1 MSGLKKLL
9 IGICSCVMAGTMSLG
24 LAACGEDKEESSN
37 GGIVSSN
44 IFGNSASTPITSS
57 VDSGSTTPITSSVDS
72 GSTTP
77 ITSSVDGSSSADGN
91 SSAIINSSV
100 ADSSVVSGND
110 ENSSVGGNS
119 SSDSSI
125 VVDSR
130 VGVYT
135 FSSMRFM
142 NLTYNVGD
150 TMGGG
155 IVLTEDSFILILR
168 DDGTADC
175 GDGDWVYTTWTN
187 TEITLQGDTY
197 PLLFEGASLTW
208 DMSEDLAGLETEY
221 KIIFNKS
228 NREIPAA
235 FCYECE
241 STGADVKVY
250 ADSACRLCDACYEVN
265 SCAECDEIDFTN
277 QKRTE
282 YGNAVLCDNC
292 FVERLCGVYKFS
304 SFTDG
309 NQTIN
314 VGDTVGQ
321 WTYTEDFYEVIV
333 RSDGAAEFLELGEV
347 FWEPMPWTIADGSFG
362 WDDELIEP
370 FKDPDLVLKVTVSG
384 DELAYQI
391 DNYIFNFV
399 KSNERIPNPSCYK
412 CAEGNEAPYH
422 LEFLAYLCDN
432 CYDELTNNDSS
443 SSSDSSSNHN
453 SSWEDSSWEE
463 SASDWWDDSSWEE
476 SASDSHNSSSD
487 SSWED
492 SSYDS
497 PNDWNEVTYEICG
510 VYKFSRL
517 VVEYEKVDL
526 GVGDEFAGEILTEDF
541 IWIVIRAD
549 GYVDVDGLLLPWDMS
564 VSNVDEFLATTTIKT
579 DVGEEELSVY
589 FTASQTIC
597 FEIVEKEGPACYY
610 LVKDEQE
617 EIPATYCMFC
627 EETGKVK
634 AFYMDSY
641 GFYFYLCEACQKE
654 LGGGSVDPEGP
665 YTFCVGGCG
674 EDYLMAEMLKVV
686 SENPGYYCADC
697 FKNWAGSKE
706 LVNCGYCGAYGTWD
720 YIWESEAYGL
730 ICSSCYEE
738 QENGG
743 GEERTAC
750 TYCYDAPW
758 ELYYNGMQV
767 CYDCYNQLT
776 GNGEESP
783 EQAMFGT
790 YLLTRYEK
798 NEESYLPTEE
808 YYLILR
814 SDYYAEIC
822 TLSAIGMGFCGEY
835 NWADGDPQ
843 IHFNFYDPY
852 TQLVAHYN
860 GEGVFTIAT
869 KGAYDYTV
877 VEFTYLGAEIPES
890 RCFTCGNFNAIMHY
904 GTPYYFCDA
913 CYENKMASCE
923 RCQMNPVEYYYHSTG
938 ALCYACYEEY
948 CNNYDGEDVLPE
960 ECYIC
965 SYCGYEFFMDGGYIM
980 EDGTFYCYSCYE
992 GYINGG
998 AYVECCVGG
1007 CGGAYNR
1014 YDMIQLEDGGWICY
1028 NCYYGGEDVAKLV
1041 CECCGALVDRLIETE
1056 YAGYLCEECYNM
1068 VSSGIGNV
1076 ICVICNV
1083 NASECWSYEYGFTCY
1098 DCYNSSGEETPDT
1111 PAMDFYGTYKAVW
1124 IEDQTVENWER
1135 EAFSG
1140 LTLII
1145 RNDGFSE
1152 LVDMGVGRNYIYD
1165 TWMQIDFT
1173 KLSAMEKI
1181 SADYWDGSMELW
1193 IDGDHGR
1200 IAYGFEKMSAE
1211 YTAPTCN
1218 DCGAF
1223 ENVYCRLDYDYEV
1236 PQYYCDEC
1244 YAASIKR
1251 CWTCGSEDIYDWYAN
1266 TGAVCYDC
1274 YNALWDQGDG
1284 TEYYWCHNC
1293 GGDFS
1298 VDSGCF
1304 TEDGTFYCNTCYEGY
1319 INGGGYEE
1327 ILPETPADSDMQ
1339 TCVSCGYTDRTSSMY
1354 ECENGWMCHAC
1365 TYPNEVAGIL
1375 CENCGNYYQDF
1386 EYGCPNCDIFW
1397 DEFVCE

>member
-24 LAACGEDKEESSN
+24 LAACGEDKEESSKN
-37 GGIVSSN
+37 GVSGISSST
-44 IFGNSASTPITSS
+44 IF
-57 VDSGSTTPITSSVDS
+57 DSGT
-72 GSTTP
+72 TTP
-77 ITSSVDGSSSADGN
+77 ITSSVDGGSSADGN

-142 NLTYNVGD
+142 NSTYNVGD

-187 TEITLQGDTY
+187 TEITLQGDTH
-197 PLLFEGASLTW
+197 PLLFEGSSLTW
-208 DMSEDLAGLETEY
+208 DMSEDLAGLGIEY

-265 SCAECDEIDFTN
+265 NCAECDEIDFTN

-309 NQTIN
+309 NQTID

-333 RSDGAAEFLELGEV
+333 RSDGAAEFLELGEG

-399 KSNERIPNPSCYK
+399 KSNERIPNPICYK
-412 CAEGNEAPYH
+412 CAEGNEATYH
-422 LEFLAYLCDN
+422 LEFLAYVCDN

-453 SSWEDSSWEE
+453 SSWEDSSWYDSTSDWWGDSSWEENSSAWWDDSSWEENSSAWCEDSSWEE

-476 SASDSHNSSSD
+476 SASDWWDD
-487 SSWED
+487 SGDVVLPEQRYIC
-492 SSYDS
+492 SY
-497 PNDWNEVTYEICG
+497 
-510 VYKFSRL
+510 
-517 VVEYEKVDL
+517 
-526 GVGDEFAGEILTEDF
+526 
-541 IWIVIRAD
+541 
-549 GYVDVDGLLLPWDMS
+549 
-564 VSNVDEFLATTTIKT
+564 
-579 DVGEEELSVY
+579 
-589 FTASQTIC
+589 
-597 FEIVEKEGPACYY
+597 
-610 LVKDEQE
+610 
-617 EIPATYCMFC
+617 
-627 EETGKVK
+627 
-634 AFYMDSY
+634 
-641 GFYFYLCEACQKE
+641 
-654 LGGGSVDPEGP
+654 
-665 YTFCVGGCG
+665 
-674 EDYLMAEMLKVV
+674 
-686 SENPGYYCADC
+686 
-697 FKNWAGSKE
+697 
-706 LVNCGYCGAYGTWD
+706 CGYEFFMDGGYIMEDGTF
-720 YIWESEAYGL
+720 YCY
-730 ICSSCYEE
+730 SCYEGYI
-738 QENGG
+738 NGG
-743 GEERTAC
+743 ALVCIGCNEMQGTQNVDGVWYC
-750 TYCYDAPW
+750 DYCYNAHYGDKLCVQCKENPW
-758 ELYYNGMQV
+758 WSYEPGYGYICEKCYEIYIGGGYEDREACMNCHNSVWETYYNGMQV
-767 CYDCYNQLT
+767 CYDCYNQLM
-776 GNGEESP
+776 GNGEELP
-783 EQAMFGT
+783 EQSLFGS

-852 TQLVAHYN
+852 TQLVAYYN

-948 CNNYDGEDVLPE
+948 CNNYDGEDVVEPE
-960 ECYIC
+960 IPMGDFYGTYQSVWMEEQSGEPDQKVDYTGQMTLIVRHDGFSELVGWGAGRNYIYEDWMQIDFTQFSPVEKILVEYYDGCVQLWIDGEFRTAIGFELISEEYSEPTCNNCGCTDTVRCRLDDEWSVSQYYCDACYAAAVACCSVCKSEDCYNWYGFTGMLCYKCYEEYLNSSSGESDKVWC
-965 SYCGYEFFMDGGYIM
+965 SYCSNEFSVDNGYWM
-980 EDGTFYCYSCYE
+980 EDGTFYCYGCYE

-998 AYVECCVGG
+998 A
-1007 CGGAYNR
+1007 
-1014 YDMIQLEDGGWICY
+1014 
-1028 NCYYGGEDVAKLV
+1028 
-1041 CECCGALVDRLIETE
+1041 
-1056 YAGYLCEECYNM
+1056 GY
-1068 VSSGIGNV
+1068 
-1076 ICVICNV
+1076 
-1083 NASECWSYEYGFTCY
+1083 
-1098 DCYNSSGEETPDT
+1098 PDT
-1111 PAMDFYGTYKAVW
+1111 PEV
-1124 IEDQTVENWER
+1124 
-1135 EAFSG
+1135 
-1140 LTLII
+1140 
-1145 RNDGFSE
+1145 SE
-1152 LVDMGVGRNYIYD
+1152 
-1165 TWMQIDFT
+1165 
-1173 KLSAMEKI
+1173 K
-1181 SADYWDGSMELW
+1181 
-1193 IDGDHGR
+1193 
-1200 IAYGFEKMSAE
+1200 
-1211 YTAPTCN
+1211 
-1218 DCGAF
+1218 
-1223 ENVYCRLDYDYEV
+1223 
-1236 PQYYCDEC
+1236 
-1244 YAASIKR
+1244 
-1251 CWTCGSEDIYDWYAN
+1251 
-1266 TGAVCYDC
+1266 
-1274 YNALWDQGDG
+1274 
-1284 TEYYWCHNC
+1284 
-1293 GGDFS
+1293 
-1298 VDSGCF
+1298 
-1304 TEDGTFYCNTCYEGY
+1304 
-1319 INGGGYEE
+1319 EE
-1327 ILPETPADSDMQ
+1327 IIE
-1339 TCVSCGYTDRTSSMY
+1339 
-1354 ECENGWMCHAC
+1354 
-1365 TYPNEVAGIL
+1365 EVASAT
-1375 CENCGNYYQDF
+1375 C
-1386 EYGCPNCDIFW
+1386 
-1397 DEFVCE
+1397 